1 MANENHITNLD
12 SNNTLNHLF
21 CDCPEKIAL
30 DKCHRFPY
38 RPLYF
43 AFTPK
48 KQRQAQKYQVDLI
61 QKQQLANDWR
71 IFLQA
76 YFAKQ
81 LPLFEIKPK
90 KEFTHQ
96 KIIWQYW
103 GQGIDD
109 NLPDIVKMCFKSVDK
124 HKGDFIVI
132 RLDDNNLND
141 YLELPAFINQKRKNP
156 EFKPAF
162 FADLLRLALLY
173 HYGGVWLDATILL
186 TAPIDEMLLEQ
197 DFFMFSRD
205 EQAENQDFWQAFN
218 SDYFGWH
225 KGHHVNILNSFIIA
239 KKGNEWVKDC
249 LQILLNFWHTQNHI
263 PHYFF
268 FQVMFDVLQQ
278 EYGHHY
284 QDFLK
289 KDDTITHLLIAAINE
304 PFDQT
309 AYQQILSKTGIHKLT
324 YIKSCKAGSYY
335 ERLRQE
341 ILGLKI

>member
-1 MANENHITNLD
+1 MTIPTELIKKFDELT
-12 SNNTLNHLF
+12 
-21 CDCPEKIAL
+21 PEMRQFQRYQQKPLKWLYNAL
-30 DKCHRFPY
+30 I
-38 RPLYF
+38 
-43 AFTPK
+43 PK
-48 KQRQAQKYQVDLI
+48 KIRR
-61 QKQQLANDWR
+61 QKQKQAKLSQQQHLAQCWNEL
-71 IFLQA
+71 IGLYQQN
-76 YFAKQ
+76 Q
-81 LPLFEIKPK
+81 LPFFEIKAK

-109 NLPDIVKMCFKSVDK
+109 DLPDIVKMCFKSVDK
-124 HKGDFIVI
+124 YKGDFIVI

-162 FADLLRLALLY
+162 FADLLRLSLLY

-186 TAPIDEMLLEQ
+186 TSPIDEMLLEQ

-263 PHYFF
+263 SHYFF

-284 QDFLK
+284 QYFLK
-289 KDDTITHLLIAAINE
+289 KDDTITHLLIATINE
-304 PFDQT
+304 PFDQM

-324 YIKSCKAGSYY
+324 YIKNCKAGSYY